1 MIIDRKGV
9 NTMKELRLVFN
20 NIDGKKCDITLP
32 MEKWIRD
39 WCYECNYVPDNDVV
53 PEIAELDGKDI
64 LKYFPDNYNTF
75 EDIAYTFRWNEIHN
89 NFYGD
94 VNTGVV
100 ENTAEVYER
109 WIKEN
114 ITEERVYFNI
124 R

>member
-1 MIIDRKGV
+1 
-9 NTMKELRLVFN
+9 MKELRLVFN

-39 WCYECNYVPDNDVV
+39 WCYECNYVPDNYVV

-64 LKYFPDNYNTF
+64 LKCFPDNYNTF
-75 EDIAYTFRWNEIHN
+75 EDIAYTFRWDEIHN
-89 NFYGD
+89 DFYGD
-94 VNTGVV
+94 VNTDVV
-100 ENTAEVYER
+100 ENTAEAAEAYEQ

-114 ITEERVYFNI
+114 ITEERLYFNI